1 MLKIFF
7 SPENTE
13 TACGMFTLP
22 HIISLTLCLI
32 LIGVLVYFSKNL
44 TQKDTAKITRISAV
58 VFTGMEIIKI
68 VYKIYWGY
76 TEYLDYYLPI
86 SFCSMFIPAL
96 WLRGYGKGIFKE
108 IGYCFIR
115 YGCLVGGLAFLIVP
129 ATSLMMHPVYHY
141 LSIHSMLFH
150 SAMVYFGVIF
160 LIRREKSVTKKDF
173 LTYSAFVF
181 GVCLTAIILNLITG
195 SNLMLLAF
203 PLNIPVEIVNT
214 VATEIPALYTV
225 CAVIVYTLF
234 TFGVAFAL
242 ERLIDKLTKKASK

>member
-22 HIISLTLCLI
+22 HIISLALCLI
-32 LIGVLVYFSKNL
+32 LICVSVCFTKKL
-44 TQKDTAKITRISAV
+44 TDNGILRIARISAY
-58 VFTGMEIIKI
+58 VFTAMEIIKI
-68 VYKIYWGY
+68 AYKIYWGY

-96 WLRGYGKGIFKE
+96 WLYGYGKGIFKE
-108 IGYCFIR
+108 IGRCFIR
-115 YGCLVGGLAFLIVP
+115 YGCFTGGIAFLTVP
-129 ATSLMMHPVYHY
+129 ATSLMMHPIYHY

-160 LIRREKSVTKKDF
+160 FIRREKSVTKRDF
-173 LTYSAFVF
+173 ITYSSFILSI
-181 GVCLTAIILNLITG
+181 CSIAIILNLLTG
-195 SNLMLLAF
+195 SNLMLLSF

-214 VATEIPALYTV
+214 IAAKLPALYTLS
-225 CAVIVYTLF
+225 AVIIYTLF
-234 TFGVAFAL
+234 TFGVAFAVETL
-242 ERLIDKLTKKASK
+242 TDKITKKASK